1 MSWLAGCLLPPAC
14 SRPAASRGRM
24 PPEASVACLFM
35 SLQAT
40 SAQRTRTN
48 MRGLWGGK
56 EMISE
61 KKLRNKAWP
70 AQT

>member
-1 MSWLAGCLLPPAC
+1 
-14 SRPAASRGRM
+14 M

-40 SAQRTRTN
+40 SAQRTRTSL
-48 MRGLWGGK
+48 RGLWGGE

-61 KKLRNKAWP
+61 NKLRNKAWL

>member
-1 MSWLAGCLLPPAC
+1 
-14 SRPAASRGRM
+14 M

-40 SAQRTRTN
+40 SAQRTR
-48 MRGLWGGK
+48 MSLRGLWGGE

-61 KKLRNKAWP
+61 NKLRNKAWL